1 MLPRLYDVN
10 ITEGGQPNKTFLGTL
25 TACKRC
31 NVREN
36 TDGIFTL
43 GLDTTVNDD
52 CAGAIL
58 SQRFIGIKPNP
69 FDDMQ
74 LFEIQKTSRSLK
86 GIITAEAK
94 HIKNL
99 CFQICS
105 EGDFTFDGQDPKTY
119 TGTPAQTWN
128 KLISDYITD
137 VVPFSFSSDITTAA
151 AFRLGL
157 SEAETLGNILGG
169 KEGSFLDTWHG
180 DYHWDNFNINFLRSR
195 GKKSSYAIRY
205 GQNISSAIQTEACD
219 GLYSQILPHG
229 KVSYGNR
236 KITFFAPPVL
246 ISGSQSRLRKTFLL
260 DCTSMLDA
268 YSIPDNGS
276 SHEQEY
282 ALIRQAM
289 TAYAQKYANDNNLG
303 IPQVGIKVDVPAAL
317 DEMKQLGLYDTVNV
331 ILDNFGT
338 TATAQI
344 TDVTYDALNERWKS
358 LTVGSPTVTVADLIL
373 NPRRFNL

>member
-1 MLPRLYDVN
+1 MRPRLYDVS
-10 ITEGGQPNKTFLGTL
+10 ISGGGQPNKTFLGTL
-25 TACKRC
+25 TDCKRC
-31 NVREN
+31 DVREN
-36 TDGIFTL
+36 TDGVYTL

-105 EGDFTFDGQDPKTY
+105 EGDLTFDGTDPASF
-119 TGTPAQTWN
+119 TGTPQQTWN
-128 KLISDYITD
+128 KLIADYITD

-151 AFRLGL
+151 VFRLGL

-229 KVSYGNR
+229 KISHGNR
-236 KITFFAPPVL
+236 KMTIFAPPVA
-246 ISGSQSRLRKTFLL
+246 IDGTQSRLIKTFLL
-260 DCTSMLDA
+260 DCTDILDA
-268 YSIPDNGS
+268 YSISEGAGDHS
-276 SHEQEY
+276 EEY
-282 ALIRQAM
+282 AVVRQLM
-289 TAYAQKYANDNNLG
+289 TTYAQKYAADNGLG
-303 IPQVGIKVDVPAAL
+303 LPQVGIKVDVPATL
-317 DEMKQLGLYDTVNV
+317 DEMKQLGLYDTVDV

-338 TATAQI
+338 TATIQI

-373 NPRRFNL
+373 NPRRYNL

>member
-1 MLPRLYDVN
+1 MTPKLYDVN
-10 ITEGGQPNKTFLGTL
+10 VAPGGTLSKTLIGTL
-25 TACKRC
+25 TSCMKC
-31 NVREN
+31 DVRE
-36 TDGIFTL
+36 TTTGIYTL
-43 GLDTTVNDD
+43 QLDTTVNDE

-58 SQRFIGIKPNP
+58 SQRFIGVKPNP

-74 LFEIQKTSRSLK
+74 LFEIQKTSRDLS
-86 GIITAEAK
+86 GVISVEAK

-99 CFQICS
+99 CFQLCS
-105 EGDFTFDGQDPKTY
+105 EGDLTFDGQNPATY

-128 KLISDYITD
+128 ELITEYIPD
-137 VVPFSFSSDITTAA
+137 FVPFTFSSDIDTVAV
-151 AFRLGL
+151 FKLGL

-169 KEGSFLDTWHG
+169 KEGSFLDVWRG
-180 DYHWDNFNINFLRSR
+180 EYHWNNLNISFLRSR
-195 GKKSSYAIRY
+195 GKKSDYNIRY
-205 GQNISSAIQTEACD
+205 GQNISSATQTEACE

-236 KITFFAPPVL
+236 KITFFAPTVL

-268 YSIPDNGS
+268 YSIPDDGS

-289 TAYAQKYANDNNLG
+289 TAYAQKYASDNGLG
-303 IPQVGIKVDVPAAL
+303 IPQVGIKVDVRATL
-317 DEMKQLGLYDTVNV
+317 DEMKQLGLYDTVKV

-338 TATAQI
+338 TATAKI
-344 TDVTYDALNERWKS
+344 TDVTYDALNERWKT
-358 LTVGSPTVTVADLIL
+358 LVVGSPTVTVADLIL
-373 NPRRFNL
+373 NPRRYNL